1 MTTKWSAL
9 NPEQKREATRPL
21 IEQQGK
27 SYSEVAAILGAPSR
41 TAIAGV
47 VDRSKRSA
55 KPILVAHKPGFS
67 SINEKKPKV
76 KLARNATQIV
86 QEKARRA
93 RAKAASPEA
102 DAPFREPNDDRGA
115 YDYAWDPLKGSK
127 PVKLEDHT
135 TGCRW
140 PVTVEGESVA
150 RFCNLDVEARTA
162 TVSATCCLAHAPK
175 CRAPR
180 GRRPARPSSSTSER
194 IPTRWISSRPSST
207 A

>member
-1 MTTKWSAL
+1 MTVRTEHAESRVTVTTKWSAL

-76 KLARNATQIV
+76 KLARNATQIAR
-86 QEKARRA
+86 EKARRA

-140 PVTVEGESVA
+140 TVTVKGESVA
-150 RFCNLDVEARTA
+150 RFCNEETDNHVYCPAHRALGIRPEAERAARTPGGK
-162 TVSATCCLAHAPK
+162 TVKFNL
-175 CRAPR
+175 
-180 GRRPARPSSSTSER
+180 
-194 IPTRWISSRPSST
+194 
-207 A
+207 